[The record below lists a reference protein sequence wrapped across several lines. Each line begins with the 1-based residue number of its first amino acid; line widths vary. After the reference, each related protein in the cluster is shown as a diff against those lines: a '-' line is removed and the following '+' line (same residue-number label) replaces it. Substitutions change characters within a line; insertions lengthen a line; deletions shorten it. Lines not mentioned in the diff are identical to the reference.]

1 MILNT
6 EEQEFFDTIC
16 QWAKQKVLP
25 HVNAMDHEGIIPPWL
40 QEELFNMGLMSIEVP
55 TEFGGTGGTFF
66 QSILAIQAISQVDP
80 SISVFVDVQNTLF
93 LNAVLRF
100 AEKDL
105 KTRVLKEIQNKSVG
119 CYCLTEPDSG
129 SDAFALKTVAQKIDS
144 PDGQTIYE
152 ITGKKVFI
160 TNSGEARFF
169 IVFANENPALG
180 YKGITAFII
189 DKELHKGI
197 SIGKRENK
205 LGIRASSTCEVILD
219 KCQVS
224 SAQILGIS
232 GQGYKVAI
240 ETLNEGRI
248 GISAQMIGLAEGALS
263 YAIKYVKERKQFGK
277 YLNEFQSIQ
286 FILAELE
293 TEITAAKL
301 LVYHAAKLKEAGTVF
316 TKEAAMAKL
325 FSSEVAEKVA
335 SQCLELLGG
344 YGFIKEYPL
353 EKFYRDSKIGKIY
366 EGTSHMQKQTISKFL
381 LSE

>member
-25 HVNAMDHEGIIPPWL
+25 HVNSMDHEGQIPPWL
-40 QEELFNMGLMSIEVP
+40 QDELFNMGLMSIEVP

-105 KTRVLKEIQNKSVG
+105 KTRVLTEIQNKSVG

-129 SDAFALKTVAQKIDS
+129 SDAFALKTVARKIDS

-224 SAQILGIS
+224 SAQILGVS

-293 TEITAAKL
+293 TEITAARL
-301 LVYHAAKLKEAGTVF
+301 LVYHAAKLKESGITF

-366 EGTSHMQKQTISKFL
+366 EGTSHMQKQTIAKFL

>member
-1 MILNT
+1 
-6 EEQEFFDTIC
+6 
-16 QWAKQKVLP
+16 
-25 HVNAMDHEGIIPPWL
+25 
-40 QEELFNMGLMSIEVP
+40 
-55 TEFGGTGGTFF
+55 
-66 QSILAIQAISQVDP
+66 
-80 SISVFVDVQNTLF
+80 
-93 LNAVLRF
+93 
-100 AEKDL
+100 
-105 KTRVLKEIQNKSVG
+105 
-119 CYCLTEPDSG
+119 
-129 SDAFALKTVAQKIDS
+129 
-144 PDGQTIYE
+144 
-152 ITGKKVFI
+152 
-160 TNSGEARFF
+160 
-169 IVFANENPALG
+169 
-180 YKGITAFII
+180 
-189 DKELHKGI
+189 
-197 SIGKRENK
+197 
-205 LGIRASSTCEVILD
+205 
-219 KCQVS
+219 VS
-224 SAQILGIS
+224 SAQILGVS

-293 TEITAAKL
+293 TEITAARL
-301 LVYHAAKLKEAGTVF
+301 LVYHAAKLKESGITF

-366 EGTSHMQKQTISKFL
+366 EGTSHMQKQTIAKFL

>member
-25 HVNAMDHEGIIPPWL
+25 HVNSMDHEGQIPPWL
-40 QEELFNMGLMSIEVP
+40 QDELFNMGLMSIEVP
-55 TEFGGTGGTFF
+55 TEFGGTGGSFF

-105 KTRVLKEIQNKSVG
+105 KTKVLKEIQNKSVG

-180 YKGITAFII
+180 YKGITAFMI
-189 DKELHKGI
+189 DKEIHKGI

-224 SAQILGIS
+224 SAQILGVS

-293 TEITAAKL
+293 TEITAARL
-301 LVYHAAKLKEAGTVF
+301 LVYHAAKLKESGITF

-366 EGTSHMQKQTISKFL
+366 EGTSHMQKQTIAKFL